1 MITTVLNTKI
11 SDVQNKVPDTS
22 SLVTTT
28 VLKTGKLRI
37 KFLIMLNILL
47 LGNINK
53 ITAEHFPARLKEVDL
68 VSKNDFDSKLTS
80 FNKRITSNKKNHW
93 EVQW

>member
-1 MITTVLNTKI
+1 
-11 SDVQNKVPDTS
+11 
-22 SLVTTT
+22 
-28 VLKTGKLRI
+28 
-37 KFLIMLNILL
+37 MLNILL

>member
-1 MITTVLNTKI
+1 MNTKI

-37 KFLIMLNILL
+37 KFLIILNILL
-47 LGNINK
+47 LGNNNT
-53 ITAEHFPARLKEVDL
+53 ITAEHFTARLKEVDL